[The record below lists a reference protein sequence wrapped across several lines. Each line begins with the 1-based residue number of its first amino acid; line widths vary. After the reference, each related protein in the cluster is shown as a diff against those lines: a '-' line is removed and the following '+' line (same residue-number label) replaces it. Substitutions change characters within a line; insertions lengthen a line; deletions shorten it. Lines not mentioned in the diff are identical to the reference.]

1 MPVAKIIEVN
11 RGRWEIEES
20 FMLMKSELKSRPV
33 YVRREERIKAH
44 FTACFLALLVF
55 RILEKKV
62 NTLSSELITA
72 PELIKTLR
80 NMNLTRFDKKKG
92 FYTGAFTRTNITEAI
107 HAFAGI
113 RLDCAILTE
122 SDLKDMIKLTKKP

>member
-1 MPVAKIIEVN
+1 MTSQQKPTDNV
-11 RGRWEIEES
+11 G
-20 FMLMKSELKSRPV
+20 
-33 YVRREERIKAH
+33 
-44 FTACFLALLVF
+44 CDLLVTSMKF
-55 RILEKKV
+55 
-62 NTLSSELITA
+62 ITA

-107 HAFAGI
+107 HAFAGF
-113 RLDCAILTE
+113 RLDCALLTE

>member
-1 MPVAKIIEVN
+1 MSVAKIIEVN

-44 FTACFLALLVF
+44 FTDCFLALLVF

-72 PELIKTLR
+72 PEFIKTLR

-113 RLDCAILTE
+113 RLDCAVLTE